1 MPHTGPRDIA
11 QCAILYNFHCRR
23 IGVTPM
29 SIFSWA
35 ELQQK
40 ESCCPQMTVLGSIL
54 KVDEV
59 QSAAECVDDE
69 QHSSKQAA
77 VRKIFL
83 ARRSQRSTLVLH
95 CYLGHH
101 RGV

>member
-1 MPHTGPRDIA
+1 
-11 QCAILYNFHCRR
+11 
-23 IGVTPM
+23 
-29 SIFSWA
+29 
-35 ELQQK
+35 
-40 ESCCPQMTVLGSIL
+40 MTVLGSIL

-95 CYLGHH
+95 RYLGRH